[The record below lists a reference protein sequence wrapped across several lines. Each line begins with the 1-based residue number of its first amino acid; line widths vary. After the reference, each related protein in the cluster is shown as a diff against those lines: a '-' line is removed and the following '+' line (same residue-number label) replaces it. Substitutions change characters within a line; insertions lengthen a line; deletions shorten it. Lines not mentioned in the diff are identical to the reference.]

1 MREVCIQRTLVK
13 VSHEGRAISP
23 MQRMKGTCN
32 VKLMSLRKSC
42 VVHGEGA
49 HHLTPSCLPRRQM
62 MLHIGEDPKLRSV
75 KLSLVTRNIDIGAG
89 IRAHLIKALGTMP

>member
-1 MREVCIQRTLVK
+1 MREVCIQRTPVK
-13 VSHEGRAISP
+13 VSHEGRATYP

-42 VVHGEGA
+42 IVHGEGA

-62 MLHIGEDPKLRSV
+62 MLHIGEDPELRPV
-75 KLSLVTRNIDIGAG
+75 RLSLVTRNIAIGVR
-89 IRAHLIKALGTMP
+89 IRAHPIKALGTMP